1 MGVAITTRQAYS
13 EVDEF
18 LSLLSENLR
27 NEIPRKLRD
36 FFKEEK
42 DNSYVKN
49 IDKNIPIK
57 EQNLKEETLAIIAML
72 NLQYWCKDEEEK
84 NRLQRIYNE
93 NEKKYQEQLR
103 EQYNPDNLF
112 KNRTSETIQ
121 ETETINKNVAMVEYK
136 ESAFKRFINKIKSIF
151 SRNK

>member
-93 NEKKYQEQLR
+93 NEKKYQEQLK

-112 KNRTSETIQ
+112 KNRTSDAIQ
-121 ETETINKNVAMVEYK
+121 ETETLNENVAMVEYK
-136 ESAFKRFINKIKSIF
+136 ENIIKRFINKIKSILK
-151 SRNK
+151 NN

>member
-103 EQYNPDNLF
+103 EQYNPDDLF
-112 KNRTSETIQ
+112 KNRTSDTIQ
-121 ETETINKNVAMVEYK
+121 ETETINENVAMVEYK
-136 ESAFKRFINKIKSIF
+136 ESAFKRFISKIKSIF

>member
-13 EVDEF
+13 EVNEF

-27 NEIPRKLRD
+27 NEIPKKLRE

-42 DNSYVKN
+42 DDNYVKN

-84 NRLQRIYNE
+84 ERLQRIYNE
-93 NEKKYQEQLR
+93 NEKKYQEQIR

-112 KNRTSETIQ
+112 NNKKPAVIQ
-121 ETETINKNVAMVEYK
+121 ETETINENVAMVEYK
-136 ESAFKRFINKIKSIF
+136 ESVFKRFWNKIKKVF
-151 SRNK
+151 FRK

>member
-72 NLQYWCKDEEEK
+72 NLQYWCKNEEEK

-93 NEKKYQEQLR
+93 NEKKYQEQLK

-112 KNRTSETIQ
+112 KNRTSDAIQ
-121 ETETINKNVAMVEYK
+121 ETETLNENVAMVEYK
-136 ESAFKRFINKIKSIF
+136 ENIIKRFINKIKSILK
-151 SRNK
+151 NN